1 MNKLYKVSQ
10 VKEIAVYGNE
20 YTVANSSLMESF
32 LKEDEGKYTITFE
45 EVKDLSNLPKGWDE
59 GTFVWGPE
67 DEELTVEQALK
78 RSKFDPKEW
87 LQNNK
92 NTPLYNLLSSGKKS
106 EKQILITIEKMLL
119 IGELYIQDNK
129 LKLFQ

>member
-59 GTFVWGPE
+59 STLVWGPE

-119 IGELYIQDNK
+119 FGELYIQDNK

>member
-87 LQNNK
+87 LQTNK

-106 EKQILITIEKMLL
+106 EKQILTTIEKMLL